1 MNLDLNFRSLRY
13 DEGYFF
19 EVTFELNFE
28 FFVQYYNDILCSLKN
43 LKLGVSGTDMACLVV
58 AALS

>member
-19 EVTFELNFE
+19 EVTFE
-28 FFVQYYNDILCSLKN
+28 FFVQYYNDILGSLKN